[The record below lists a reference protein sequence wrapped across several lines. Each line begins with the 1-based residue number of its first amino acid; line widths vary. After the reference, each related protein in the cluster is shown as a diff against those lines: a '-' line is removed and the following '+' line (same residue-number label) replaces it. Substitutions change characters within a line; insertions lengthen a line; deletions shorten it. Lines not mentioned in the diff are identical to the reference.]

1 MVIVI
6 LIVNLNF
13 VVDDNLDY
21 VIDFY
26 KKKKS
31 IQLKPIH
38 SKINKVQPKRD
49 IPFVHL
55 CRLVV

>member
-1 MVIVI
+1 MAIVI

-26 KKKKS
+26 NKTINLSKT
-31 IQLKPIH
+31 ILK
-38 SKINKVQPKRD
+38 R
-49 IPFVHL
+49 
-55 CRLVV
+55 